1 MRRAAPRLALTENVT
16 SGCVLPLWGLPFTRG
31 DRMLIGDCEHPGVV
45 AACVELARRE
55 QLSIDVLPV
64 KHLRG
69 DQASTDRGVLNALQ
83 TALTPRTRL
92 VVLSHLLWNTGQVM
106 PIPAVADARAQH
118 PQHPFLLVDA
128 AQSFGQIPVTA
139 AAASADIYGF
149 TGHKW
154 ACGPEG
160 LGGVALSERV
170 LEDAQ
175 PTLIGWRS
183 LRDETKADLSSDD
196 PFHHDSRRF
205 EVATSCVPLLAGL
218 RTSMELLEATGDATA
233 RLDAIQTLS
242 GSLWRQLQAID
253 GVEPLL
259 TVPPGSGLV
268 SFQLTNGPSPS
279 DVVKQL
285 GSQGLWIRDLA
296 DPSCLRACTH
306 LCCTSEE
313 LEAPDRGYR
322 HDIHAIKTRYQRDI
336 VSRGVRQSKPAPQCL
351 LGLLAVVE
359 VHLLRAKDL
368 IVLVALPGHQHQI
381 ICAGVSNRRGDRG
394 RTIPF
399 DHQFG
404 TRGDPSH
411 HVVKDPLGIFRA
423 RVIRGHHDTIGMAGG
438 NRSHL
443 GPLAPVPVTTTPEDT
458 DQAPVAEGPC
468 CSQSIVQPVRRVGV
482 IDQNRRKSAGL
493 SALDDHT
500 LHPAGHTAKR
510 RNGLQQQGQGEVLL
524 EQHANRLK
532 QIHH

>member
-1 MRRAAPRLALTENVT
+1 MAFRELCPALHSKTYFNYGGQGPLPTPALEAITASWTRIQELGPFTAEIWPFIAAEVNATRRKMADWCGVPPHRLALTENVT

-64 KHLRG
+64 KHLRS
-69 DQASTDRGVLNALQ
+69 DQASTDRGVIDALQ

-106 PIPAVADARAQH
+106 PIPAVADALAQH

-128 AQSFGQIPVTA
+128 AQSFGQIPVA
-139 AAASADIYGF
+139 AAAAAADIYGF

-218 RTSMELLEATGDATA
+218 RTSMELLESTGDAAA
-233 RLDAIQTLS
+233 RLDAIQSLS
-242 GSLWRQLQAID
+242 GSLWRQLQALD

-259 TVPPGSGLV
+259 TVPPSSGLV

-279 DVVKQL
+279 NVVKQL

-306 LCCTSEE
+306 LCCTGEE
-313 LEAPDRGYR
+313 LEAL
-322 HDIHAIKTRYQRDI
+322 TQ
-336 VSRGVRQSKPAPQCL
+336 
-351 LGLLAVVE
+351 AV
-359 VHLLRAKDL
+359 
-368 IVLVALPGHQHQI
+368 G
-381 ICAGVSNRRGDRG
+381 
-394 RTIPF
+394 TI
-399 DHQFG
+399 
-404 TRGDPSH
+404 S
-411 HVVKDPLGIFRA
+411 
-423 RVIRGHHDTIGMAGG
+423 
-438 NRSHL
+438 
-443 GPLAPVPVTTTPEDT
+443 
-458 DQAPVAEGPC
+458 
-468 CSQSIVQPVRRVGV
+468 SQ
-482 IDQNRRKSAGL
+482 K
-493 SALDDHT
+493 
-500 LHPAGHTAKR
+500 
-510 RNGLQQQGQGEVLL
+510 
-524 EQHANRLK
+524 
-532 QIHH
+532 

>member
-1 MRRAAPRLALTENVT
+1 MAFRELCPALQSKTYFNYGGQGPLPTPALEAITASWARIQELGPFTAEIWPFIAAEVNATRRKLADWCGVPPHRLALTENVT

-31 DRMLIGDCEHPGVV
+31 DRMLISDCEHPGVV

-69 DQASTDRGVLNALQ
+69 DQASTDRGVMDALQ

-106 PIPAVADARAQH
+106 PIPAVADALAQH

-128 AQSFGQIPVTA
+128 AQSFGQIPVA
-139 AAASADIYGF
+139 AAAAAADIYGF

-218 RTSMELLEATGDATA
+218 RTSMELLESTGDAAA
-233 RLDAIQTLS
+233 RLDAIQSLS
-242 GSLWRQLQAID
+242 GSLWRQLQALD

-259 TVPPGSGLV
+259 TVPPSSGLV

-313 LEAPDRGYR
+313 LEALTK
-322 HDIHAIKTRYQRDI
+322 A
-336 VSRGVRQSKPAPQCL
+336 VS
-351 LGLLAVVE
+351 
-359 VHLLRAKDL
+359 
-368 IVLVALPGHQHQI
+368 
-381 ICAGVSNRRGDRG
+381 
-394 RTIPF
+394 TIST
-399 DHQFG
+399 Q
-404 TRGDPSH
+404 
-411 HVVKDPLGIFRA
+411 K
-423 RVIRGHHDTIGMAGG
+423 
-438 NRSHL
+438 
-443 GPLAPVPVTTTPEDT
+443 
-458 DQAPVAEGPC
+458 
-468 CSQSIVQPVRRVGV
+468 
-482 IDQNRRKSAGL
+482 
-493 SALDDHT
+493 
-500 LHPAGHTAKR
+500 
-510 RNGLQQQGQGEVLL
+510 
-524 EQHANRLK
+524 
-532 QIHH
+532 

>member
-1 MRRAAPRLALTENVT
+1 MAFRELCPALQSKTYFNYGGQGPLPTPALEAITASWTRIQELGPFTAEIWPFIAAEVNATRRKMADWCGVPPHRLALTENVT

-69 DQASTDRGVLNALQ
+69 DQASTDRGVIDALQ

-106 PIPAVADARAQH
+106 PIAAVADALAQH

-128 AQSFGQIPVTA
+128 AQSFGQIPVA
-139 AAASADIYGF
+139 AAASAADIYGF

-170 LEDAQ
+170 LEEAQ

-242 GSLWRQLQAID
+242 GSLWRQLQAMD

-259 TVPPGSGLV
+259 TVPPSSGLV

-279 DVVKQL
+279 DVVKHL

-306 LCCTSEE
+306 LCCTSKE
-313 LEAPDRGYR
+313 LEALT
-322 HDIHAIKTRYQRDI
+322 K
-336 VSRGVRQSKPAPQCL
+336 
-351 LGLLAVVE
+351 AV
-359 VHLLRAKDL
+359 
-368 IVLVALPGHQHQI
+368 
-381 ICAGVSNRRGDRG
+381 
-394 RTIPF
+394 
-399 DHQFG
+399 
-404 TRGDPSH
+404 
-411 HVVKDPLGIFRA
+411 
-423 RVIRGHHDTIGMAGG
+423 DTI
-438 NRSHL
+438 S
-443 GPLAPVPVTTTPEDT
+443 TQE
-458 DQAPVAEGPC
+458 
-468 CSQSIVQPVRRVGV
+468 
-482 IDQNRRKSAGL
+482 
-493 SALDDHT
+493 
-500 LHPAGHTAKR
+500 
-510 RNGLQQQGQGEVLL
+510 
-524 EQHANRLK
+524 
-532 QIHH
+532 